1 MTWERRLP
9 GSNAACTQAATFPR
23 QPSDECATQS
33 RHEETRMTWERRLPG
48 SNAACT
54 QAATFSR
61 QPSDECGDGVADMKR
76 RG

>member
-9 GSNAACTQAATFPR
+9 SSSSARTQAATFHR

-33 RHEETRMTWERRLPG
+33 RHEETRMTGERRLP
-48 SNAACT
+48 SSSSART
-54 QAATFSR
+54 QAATFPR
-61 QPSDECGDGVADMKR
+61 RPSDECGDAVADMRR